1 MDIETTRPGFPRRVP
16 SSHAASGA
24 RRLGGLLV
32 LAGAL
37 LAAGPALHVITRVR
51 SQHVTIPPPV
61 RSGRPPAVPGDVWGR
76 LELPRVG
83 LDLVVYEGVTPAA
96 LRQGPGHVPGTD
108 CAGPRSNCVI
118 AGHRDTFFRRLS
130 KAREGDLVLLS
141 AADGAVS
148 SYRLGP
154 RRIVRPEEVSVLLPS
169 DDRRLTL
176 ITCYPF
182 AWIGAAPYRLVWSAA
197 PIEEAAAQK

>member
-1 MDIETTRPGFPRRVP
+1 
-16 SSHAASGA
+16 
-24 RRLGGLLV
+24 
-32 LAGAL
+32 
-37 LAAGPALHVITRVR
+37 
-51 SQHVTIPPPV
+51 
-61 RSGRPPAVPGDVWGR
+61 
-76 LELPRVG
+76 
-83 LDLVVYEGVTPAA
+83 
-96 LRQGPGHVPGTD
+96 
-108 CAGPRSNCVI
+108 
-118 AGHRDTFFRRLS
+118 
-130 KAREGDLVLLS
+130 
-141 AADGAVS
+141 VS

>member
-1 MDIETTRPGFPRRVP
+1 MDVETTRPGFPGRV
-16 SSHAASGA
+16 SSSRFRIGA
-24 RRLGGLLV
+24 RRFGGLLV

-37 LAAGPALHVITRVR
+37 LATGPALHLITRLRSQRVKIPPEVR
-51 SQHVTIPPPV
+51 SIRPPV
-61 RSGRPPAVPGDVWGR
+61 VPGDVWGR

-83 LDLVVYEGVTPAA
+83 LDLVVYEGITAAA
-96 LRQGPGHVPGTD
+96 LRRGPGHVPGTD

-141 AADGAVS
+141 GADGAVS
-148 SYRLGP
+148 SYRLGA

-182 AWIGAAPYRLVWSAA
+182 AWVGAAPYRLVWSAA
-197 PIEEAAAQK
+197 AVETTAQK

>member
-1 MDIETTRPGFPRRVP
+1 M
-16 SSHAASGA
+16 
-24 RRLGGLLV
+24 L
-32 LAGAL
+32 
-37 LAAGPALHVITRVR
+37 PALHLITRVR
-51 SQHVTIPPPV
+51 SQHVTMPPPAPSV
-61 RSGRPPAVPGDVWGR
+61 RPAAVAGDVWGR

-141 AADGAVS
+141 GADGAVE

-154 RRIVRPEEVSVLLPS
+154 RRIVRPQEVSVLLPS
-169 DDRRLTL
+169 GDRRLTL

-182 AWIGAAPYRLVWSAA
+182 GWIGAAPYRLVWSAA
-197 PIEEAAAQK
+197 PVETTAQK